1 MPDEEKQEEFSVTFR
16 NGALAR
22 LKKVAREL
30 NIPENNLAEVLK
42 KGVALIDVAKD
53 GNSVTFEKDNQK
65 YVIDIRRL

>member
-1 MPDEEKQEEFSVTFR
+1 MADEEKQDEFSVTFR

-30 NIPENNLAEVLK
+30 NIPENDLAEVLK
-42 KGVALIDVAKD
+42 KGIALMDVAKD
-53 GNSVTFEKDNQK
+53 GNSVTFEKGNQK